1 MPNPR
6 PAHTIELTIGHV
18 LTDSQFE
25 ELEDLTFLHFEGD
38 AEAWPISLKIVSEFN
53 QTTFIPAPPPIP
65 ASPSS
70 SMSSTGSRP
79 PSDSGSPP
87 PPASGGGDD
96 LEPVVNKKTTTISV
110 AVSREWDP
118 ASEEAVRTIVRNI
131 LMEIM
136 GGGITVKRS

>member
-1 MPNPR
+1 MPYPR
-6 PAHTIELTIGHV
+6 PSHTIELTISHV

-38 AEAWPISLKIVSEFN
+38 PEAWPISLKIVTEFN
-53 QTTFIPAPPPIP
+53 QTTFIPAPPALPP
-65 ASPSS
+65 SPSS
-70 SMSSTGSRP
+70 SISSTGSRP
-79 PSDSGSPP
+79 PSNSGSPP
-87 PPASGGGDD
+87 PPGEN

-118 ASEEAVRTIVRNI
+118 ASEEAVRAIVRNI

-136 GGGITVKRS
+136 GGG